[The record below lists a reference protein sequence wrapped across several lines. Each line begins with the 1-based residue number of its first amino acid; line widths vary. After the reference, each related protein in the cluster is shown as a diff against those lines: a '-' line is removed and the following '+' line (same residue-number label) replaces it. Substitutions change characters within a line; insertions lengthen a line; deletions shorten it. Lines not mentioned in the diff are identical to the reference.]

1 MKVENMTSS
10 RGNKIANQ
18 FIIINDT
25 NHIYEEFFQSYD
37 SIIVKKSIIKCK
49 KQDNEVIELDKTF
62 WDYSVTTGK
71 QPPKRINKHNKEKKM
86 AQIQDSRKTTLDTL
100 IKFAL
105 INETNLKKVIVLL
118 CNWIPIQKLITNVL
132 LQLIADGDIKVK

>member
-1 MKVENMTSS
+1 
-10 RGNKIANQ
+10 
-18 FIIINDT
+18 
-25 NHIYEEFFQSYD
+25 
-37 SIIVKKSIIKCK
+37 
-49 KQDNEVIELDKTF
+49 
-62 WDYSVTTGK
+62 
-71 QPPKRINKHNKEKKM
+71 M